1 MIFCKETDLIQTPIG
16 LVPNDWEVAKISDIA
31 EINKESRDPSRE
43 SPDVAFQYVDIE
55 SVTGGSGRIKENK
68 KTLGKEAPSRAR
80 RVIHEN
86 DVLMSTV
93 RPYLK
98 AFTIVPKWYD
108 NEICSTGFAVLTSK
122 ENVDPRFLLHTLFSD
137 NVISQCNRMMVGGQ
151 YPALNSSQVGEIKLP
166 LPPIPEQRA
175 IVRVL
180 GVVDSTIELT
190 DCLIAK
196 TERLKKG
203 LMQQLLTHGI
213 GNAQYIETPIGKIPD
228 VWQIVRIGDCV
239 DLLTGFPFES
249 NLFSNNES
257 DIKVVRGI
265 NVTKGRLRWDKTKYW
280 KSAKNLEKYL
290 VQTNDVLI
298 GMDGALVGK
307 NYALVRERDLPI
319 LLVQRV
325 ARLRAKDGLH
335 PEFLYFLIGSPS
347 FRNYVDKVNTSSG
360 IAHISS
366 KQIEDFQIP
375 FPPYSEQ
382 LKIVDILSAITMKL
396 TLEVEEKKTLE
407 RVKYALMDLLL
418 TGKIRIRV
426 D

>member
-16 LVPNDWEVAKISDIA
+16 LVPNDWEVAQISDIA

-43 SPDVAFQYVDIE
+43 SPDVTFQYVDIE
-55 SVTGGSGRIKENK
+55 SVTGGSERIKKNK

-151 YPALNSSQVGEIKLP
+151 YPALNSSQVAEIKLP
-166 LPPIPEQRA
+166 LPPMPEQRA

-180 GVVDSTIELT
+180 DVVDSTIELT
-190 DCLIAK
+190 DNLIAK

-213 GNAQYIETPIGKIPD
+213 GHTETKQTPIGNIPKGWEPISLSK
-228 VWQIVRIGDCV
+228 VFKLSSGKPRPANISVEASPEAPYPIYGGNGVLGYSSKFLLNRQTIVIGRVGEYCGAVYKSSERSWITDNA
-239 DLLTGFPFES
+239 LYATEL
-249 NLFSNNES
+249 SNNF
-257 DIKVVRGI
+257 DI
-265 NVTKGRLRWDKTKYW
+265 TFL
-280 KSAKNLEKYL
+280 KYL
-290 VQTNDVLI
+290 LSFMNLNKFQKKMGQPLITQTILYGIDVP
-298 GMDGALVGK
+298 
-307 NYALVRERDLPI
+307 R
-319 LLVQRV
+319 
-325 ARLRAKDGLH
+325 
-335 PEFLYFLIGSPS
+335 
-347 FRNYVDKVNTSSG
+347 
-360 IAHISS
+360 
-366 KQIEDFQIP
+366 
-375 FPPYSEQ
+375 PPLAEQ
-382 LKIVDILSAITMKL
+382 LKIVDVLSTADRKL
-396 TLEVEEKKTLE
+396 ELENKERLRLE
-407 RVKYALMDLLL
+407 TIKWGLMDLLL
-418 TGKIRIRV
+418 TGKVRIKV